1 MFGHL
6 TLIGRLMS
14 KVLLVHTN
22 ASGKVYQSLNSVS
35 QIEPPIWCV
44 MLASNLMED
53 YDVEILDAEADSLT
67 PTETVQRIIESD
79 ADLNVFVVYGQQP
92 SASTQNMAG
101 VHDVL
106 EIINHKLPTLCV
118 GLYPSAKP
126 EECLRKNKCTYVAK
140 GEGIETIRGL
150 MSGDAKV
157 PGLYFRLGDKIAH
170 YEDSKMVPQ
179 GKLHEAYPYGKDAW
193 ELLDMSKYRTANW
206 HSMTNDNITQPF
218 ASIYTSLGCPY
229 KCSFC
234 CINAP
239 FEKHTLR
246 YWEPEHIIEQLDYF
260 HSIGIKN
267 LKIADEMFVLNKN
280 HFMKLC
286 ELIID
291 RGYDF
296 NIWAYARVDTVKE
309 KYLETLK
316 KAGVNWLALGI
327 ESGNRKVRQEVTK
340 GKFTELDIKDIVRKI
355 QSFDISVVGNFIFG
369 LPEDDFDTM
378 EETYQLAKELKCE
391 WTSFY
396 SSMAYPGSQLHNMID
411 ENDLPKTYTGYSQ
424 HSYDCKPTPTQYL
437 SSADV
442 LKFRDEAFHRL
453 YTDKEYVDFLR
464 ERFGQGTID
473 ELNKILKH
481 KLKRKLID
489 G

>member
-1 MFGHL
+1 MKHS
-6 TLIGRLMS
+6 S
-14 KVLLVHTN
+14 KVLLIHTN

-35 QIEPPIWCV
+35 AIEPPIWCV
-44 MLASNLMED
+44 MLASNLMKD
-53 YDVEILDAEADSLT
+53 YEVEILDAEADGLT
-67 PTETVQRIIESD
+67 PTQTAKRIVNSKS
-79 ADLNVFVVYGQQP
+79 DLNVFVVYGQQP

-106 EIINHKLPTLCV
+106 EILNNKLKTLCV

-126 EECLRKNKCTYVAK
+126 EECLEKNKCTYVAK

-150 MSGDAKV
+150 LNHDDRV
-157 PGLYFRLGDKIAH
+157 PGLFFRLGDTIQNF
-170 YEDSKMVPQ
+170 ERSRMVPQ
-179 GKLHEAYPYGKDAW
+179 GKLHKVYPYGKESW
-193 ELLDMSKYRTANW
+193 ELLDMKKYRTANW
-206 HSMTNDNITQPF
+206 HSMTNDNDTQPF

-229 KCSFC
+229 RCSFC

-239 FEKHTLR
+239 FEKNTLR
-246 YWEPEHIIEQLDYF
+246 YWEPEFIIEQLEYF

-280 HFMKLC
+280 HFLKLC
-286 ELIID
+286 KLIIR

-296 NIWAYARVDTVKE
+296 NIWAYARVDTVRE
-309 KYLETLK
+309 EYLDILK

-327 ESGNRKVRQEVTK
+327 ESGNRNVRQEVTK

-355 QSFDISVVGNFIFG
+355 QSHDISVVGNFIFG
-369 LPEDDFDTM
+369 LPEDNLTTM
-378 EETYQLAKELKCE
+378 EETYQMAKELKCE

-396 SSMAYPGSQLHNMID
+396 SAMAYPGSRLHDMVN
-411 ENDLPKTYTGYSQ
+411 EEDLPDTYTGYSQ
-424 HSYDCKPTPTQYL
+424 HSFDCKPTPTQYL
-437 SSADV
+437 SSAEV
-442 LKFRDEAFHRL
+442 LKFRDEAFHRI
-453 YTDKEYVDFLR
+453 YNDKEYVDFLR
-464 ERFGQGTID
+464 ERFGQNTID

-489 G
+489 EGE

>member
-1 MFGHL
+1 M
-6 TLIGRLMS
+6 IDI
-14 KVLLVHTN
+14 LLVN
-22 ASGKVYQSLNSVS
+22 SNSSLQIYQNLNKIS
-35 QIEPPIWCV
+35 QLEPPIW
-44 MLASNLMED
+44 ASLIAKNLSLKG
-53 YDVEILDAEADSLT
+53 YRVNILDAEADRLT
-67 PTETVQRIIESD
+67 IKEIGIKINEINPKLVC
-79 ADLNVFVVYGQQP
+79 FVVYGQQP
-92 SASTQNMAG
+92 SASTQNMTG
-101 VHDVL
+101 VSL
-106 EIINHKLPTLCV
+106 CLKELNYSHKTLLI
-118 GLYPSAKP
+118 GPHPSALPKQTM
-126 EECLRKNKCTYVAK
+126 EDEFCDFVCQ
-140 GEGIETIRGL
+140 GEGPYTIDGL
-150 MSGDAKV
+150 LQSDMNNISHLKKI
-157 PGLYFRLGDKIAH
+157 PGLWYRDKDEICSNPPA
-170 YEDSKMVPQ
+170 SLIPQ
-179 GKLHEAYPYGKDAW
+179 GSLEKVLPGMSWD
-193 ELLDMSKYRTANW
+193 LLDMKKYRTANW